1 MPLDCPV
8 AGLDPFMRDDTCP
21 VEGCAVAP
29 STVLVRAEQKLVDSM
44 MVVDLAYLAQ
54 TAAEPLILVSA
65 DDDLWPGI
73 RFALLHGARLTHV
86 VPRRGE
92 SAPGRYRRLETP
104 DYARVLM

>member
-8 AGLDPFMRDDTCP
+8 ASLDPFIRGDACP
-21 VEGCAVAP
+21 VDGCAVTP
-29 STVLVRAEQKLVDSM
+29 GTVLVRAEQKLVDSM

-54 TAAEPLILVSA
+54 TTGDPLVLVSA

-104 DYARVLM
+104 NYAKVLM